1 MVICLRM
8 EKTFR
13 KAKILPG
20 EFKVTTPK
28 NPLINNQAVTNM
40 RNLTTTMAYLKIPTY
55 NWIFALIPNWTWY
68 CNSLLSFV
76 AQISNLWQTP
86 LHESQYVTNSSNLN
100 DCCWLQS
107 SSLHQQWRSGS
118 TWLWN
123 PKTYKRSSFT
133 QSI

>member
-8 EKTFR
+8 EKTLR
-13 KAKILPG
+13 KAKTLPG

-40 RNLTTTMAYLKIPTY
+40 RNLSTTMAYLKIPTY

-86 LHESQYVTNSSNLN
+86 LHESQYMTNSSNLN

-107 SSLHQQWRSGS
+107 SSLHQQWRLGS

-123 PKTYKRSSFT
+123 PKTYKCIGFT